1 MAPPPRRV
9 AAARLWQPMR
19 MRTFV
24 WRRLDTAGLEIA
36 TWQPRADGHV
46 FAGRVLALDDDLPL
60 SVDYRI
66 EVDARWV
73 TRLVDVDLVAD
84 GVPSALRLE
93 HDGAG
98 GWRRD
103 GSPEPMLAGCLDVDL
118 EVTPLTNALP
128 VNRLQLAEGGEGEI
142 MAAWVHFPRLNLEA
156 GAQRYQ
162 RLAST
167 TYRYTSL
174 RSGFTAQVEVDQDGF
189 PVIYERIWQRA

>member
-1 MAPPPRRV
+1 
-9 AAARLWQPMR
+9 MR
-19 MRTFV
+19 MRTYA
-24 WRRLDTAGLEIA
+24 WRRLDIPGLEIA

-60 SVDYRI
+60 SVDYRL
-66 EVDARWV
+66 EVDAHWV

-84 GVPSALRLE
+84 GRPATLRLE

-98 GWRRD
+98 RWRRD
-103 GSPEPMLAGCLDVDL
+103 GKPEPALAGCLDVDL

-128 VNRLQLAEGGEGEI
+128 VNRIQLPEGATKEI
-142 MAAWVHFPRLNLEA
+142 VAAWVHFPGLNLEA
-156 GAQRYQ
+156 GAQRYE